1 MICKQCGNAIPRGQK
16 YKSSTLS
23 SYPWCSEDCYLL
35 YVKEH
40 EPKPKVEQQQTKS
53 GKKPIT
59 ILKDYIN
66 SIYPDPSS
74 LNWLWLSKQIKS
86 ISEEYNLSY
95 IEMGKV
101 LKYAVEYEGVVIVDG
116 YGLGQVFPRYIE
128 PTMEFIK
135 SIQKSRDMVDEI
147 DDEVVNVV
155 RVSKNKKRMWRERD

>member
-1 MICKQCGNAIPRGQK
+1 MICKQCGNTILRGQK
-16 YKSSTLS
+16 YKSPTLS

-66 SIYPDPSS
+66 SIYPDPLSI
-74 LNWLWLSKQIKS
+74 NWLWMQKQIKS
-86 ISEEYNLSY
+86 ISEKYNLSY

-101 LKYAVEYEGVVIVDG
+101 LKYAVEYEGVVIDG
-116 YGLGQVFPRYIE
+116 NYGLGQVFPRYIE

-135 SIQKSRDMVDEI
+135 SIQKSREMVDEI
-147 DDEVVNVV
+147 DENEHVNVV
-155 RVSKNKKRMWRERD
+155 RVSKNKKKTWRER